1 MNTTTAGPEGLSPRA
16 CEQPALP
23 VALAAAYH
31 GDDILLIRREQ
42 EPFAGMWGLPGGK
55 IRRGEHLDDAARR
68 ELREESGVESR
79 FLEYCGAVT
88 ERVEE
93 DGRLRA
99 HYLLHV
105 CRLAVETRRLAA
117 SAEGEVRWFSEAALD
132 DASARLI
139 PSDRLMLDRLVLAPG
154 GRRFWR
160 CVVSRFAEGYR
171 VTEFR

>member
-1 MNTTTAGPEGLSPRA
+1 MTGPDGLGSSSR
-16 CEQPALP
+16 EQTALP
-23 VALAAAYH
+23 VALAAVFH
-31 GDDILLIRREQ
+31 GEDILLIRRER

-68 ELREESGVESR
+68 ELREESGIESR
-79 FLEYCGAVT
+79 FLKYCGAVT

-105 CRLAVETRRLAA
+105 CRLAAETRRLAS
-117 SAEGEVRWFSEAALD
+117 SAEGEMRWFCGASLD
-132 DASARLI
+132 DESAQLI
-139 PSDRLMLDRLVLAPG
+139 PSDRLMLERLVLTPG
-154 GRRFWR
+154 DRRFWR

-171 VTEFR
+171 VTEFSIGG